1 MCDLGSPYR
10 AFCFFNC
17 LFLKPA
23 DDANFFVSSPSGF
36 WLELDARCSHP
47 VGAIFFQ
54 ACEVH
59 LFCMKFCLQFPPF
72 HMGHSVVN
80 LFPYH
85 PSQTRSGTC
94 THLHF
99 SKVYG
104 TVQASCILPVFSFH
118 DLVCLQGVTFWRA
131 FNSTPID
138 KMFSFSKSS
147 LKSCQFVPFSFV
159 VVMFWYF
166 LKSSL
171 ACCIQ
176 VLSLKLGVRIA
187 VACPKPYL
195 GDEFRSNDAAT
206 CIEVEHKSFLYSL
219 SR

>member
-118 DLVCLQGVTFWRA
+118 DLVCLQGVTFGVP
-131 FNSTPID
+131 STPLPST
-138 KMFSFSKSS
+138 KCFLFQSPHSNPAS
-147 LKSCQFVPFSFV
+147 LFPFH
-159 VVMFWYF
+159 
-166 LKSSL
+166 L
-171 ACCIQ
+171 
-176 VLSLKLGVRIA
+176 
-187 VACPKPYL
+187 
-195 GDEFRSNDAAT
+195 
-206 CIEVEHKSFLYSL
+206 
-219 SR
+219 